1 MLMCGTS
8 VPVVIL
14 GDPAYPLM
22 PWLMK
27 PYINNG
33 HLTAEKREFNNRL
46 SQARVVVEHAFW
58 PSEG

>member
-1 MLMCGTS
+1 MLMNGTS

-14 GDPAYPLM
+14 GDPAYPLR

-33 HLTAEKREFNNRL
+33 HLNAEKREFNNQEWL
-46 SQARVVVEHAFW
+46 LNMLLAI
-58 PSEG
+58 